1 MARNVL
7 AGTGGWREGIW
18 VVPRGWARG
27 RSRQGAKVEPRS
39 RQIPVAPSSIPFYAG
54 PETLFLFK
62 PLALS
67 FLLQDIFIKLFSID
81 NGLIISTSTSIRT
94 YQHFFL
100 HMRVFLFFQLYAF
113 TYVRIY
119 FFHYTPSVK
128 KKSNS
133 KHMIEGVHGVKEIP
147 L

>member
-7 AGTGGWREGIW
+7 AGSGGWREGIW

-67 FLLQDIFIKLFSID
+67 FLFQDIFIKLFSID

-94 YQHFFL
+94 YQHFFSTYACIS
-100 HMRVFLFFQLYAF
+100 VFPIICFYIRAYLFFSIIL
-113 TYVRIY
+113 
-119 FFHYTPSVK
+119 
-128 KKSNS
+128 
-133 KHMIEGVHGVKEIP
+133 
-147 L
+147 LL